1 VSEGWRV
8 IVEFRIDGSGFLW
21 RTKDAVIRRRA
32 GGLIAL
38 NRTAMVTRGLIFG
51 VGYKILS
58 DRQSIWVLNG
68 PNLNLL
74 GEREPGIYGGE
85 SLADIET
92 RCRESAEKSNLGLEF
107 RQSNH
112 EGELVAWIQEAR
124 TAAAGLAINA
134 GAYTHTSV
142 AVHDAL
148 RLLDIPIV
156 EVHLSNIFAREEFRH
171 KSFISAAATGVVCGF
186 GPMSYVLAID
196 ALAARVDL

>member
-1 VSEGWRV
+1 M
-8 IVEFRIDGSGFLW
+8 GS
-21 RTKDAVIRRRA
+21 RAVATQR
-32 GGLIAL
+32 
-38 NRTAMVTRGLIFG
+38 
-51 VGYKILS
+51 
-58 DRQSIWVLNG
+58 SIWVLNG

-85 SLADIET
+85 SLADIEQ
-92 RCRESAEKSNLGLEF
+92 RCRDAAAQSDIALEF
-107 RQSNH
+107 RQTNH
-112 EGELVAWIQEAR
+112 EGELVGWIQEAR
-124 TAAAGLAINA
+124 GAATGLAINA

-171 KSFISAAATGVVCGF
+171 KSYISAAATGVVCGF

-196 ALAARVDL
+196 ALAARMDL

>member
-1 VSEGWRV
+1 MSVASTPDCPESLTHGNPL
-8 IVEFRIDGSGFLW
+8 RINNF
-21 RTKDAVIRRRA
+21 
-32 GGLIAL
+32 GLRHVA
-38 NRTAMVTRGLIFG
+38 TRP
-51 VGYKILS
+51 
-58 DRQSIWVLNG
+58 SIWVLNG

-85 SLADIET
+85 SLAEIEQK
-92 RCRESAEKSNLGLEF
+92 CRVTADNAKLDLEF

-112 EGELVAWIQEAR
+112 EGELVGWIQGAR
-124 TAAAGLAINA
+124 IAAAGLAINA

-142 AVHDAL
+142 AMHDAL

-171 KSFISAAATGVVCGF
+171 KSYISAAATGVVCGF

-196 ALAARVDL
+196 ALAARMDL

>member
-1 VSEGWRV
+1 MAS
-8 IVEFRIDGSGFLW
+8 
-21 RTKDAVIRRRA
+21 RR
-32 GGLIAL
+32 
-38 NRTAMVTRGLIFG
+38 
-51 VGYKILS
+51 
-58 DRQSIWVLNG
+58 SIWILNG

-92 RCRESAEKSNLGLEF
+92 RCRETADKAGFELEF

-112 EGELVAWIQEAR
+112 EGELVAWIQESRSVAD
-124 TAAAGLAINA
+124 GMAINA

-171 KSFISAAATGVVCGF
+171 KSYISAAATGVVCGF

-196 ALAARVDL
+196 ALAARMDL

>member
-1 VSEGWRV
+1 MATQR
-8 IVEFRIDGSGFLW
+8 
-21 RTKDAVIRRRA
+21 
-32 GGLIAL
+32 
-38 NRTAMVTRGLIFG
+38 
-51 VGYKILS
+51 
-58 DRQSIWVLNG
+58 SIWVLNG

-85 SLADIET
+85 SLADIEQ
-92 RCRESAEKSNLGLEF
+92 RCRDAAAQSDIALEF
-107 RQSNH
+107 RQTNH
-112 EGELVAWIQEAR
+112 EGELVGWIQEAR
-124 TAAAGLAINA
+124 GAATGLAINA

-171 KSFISAAATGVVCGF
+171 KSYISAAATGVVCGF

-196 ALAARVDL
+196 ALAARMDL

>member
-1 VSEGWRV
+1 M
-8 IVEFRIDGSGFLW
+8 GS
-21 RTKDAVIRRRA
+21 RAVATQR
-32 GGLIAL
+32 
-38 NRTAMVTRGLIFG
+38 
-51 VGYKILS
+51 
-58 DRQSIWVLNG
+58 SIWVLNG

-85 SLADIET
+85 SLADIEQ
-92 RCRESAEKSNLGLEF
+92 RCRDAAAQSDIALEF
-107 RQSNH
+107 RQTNH
-112 EGELVAWIQEAR
+112 EGERVGWIQEAR
-124 TAAAGLAINA
+124 GAATGLAINA

-171 KSFISAAATGVVCGF
+171 KSYISAAATGVVCGF

-196 ALAARVDL
+196 ALAARMDL

>member
-1 VSEGWRV
+1 MRK
-8 IVEFRIDGSGFLW
+8 I
-21 RTKDAVIRRRA
+21 
-32 GGLIAL
+32 GL
-38 NRTAMVTRGLIFG
+38 
-51 VGYKILS
+51 
-58 DRQSIWVLNG
+58 LNG

-85 SLADIET
+85 SLADIEQ
-92 RCRESAEKSNLGLEF
+92 RCRDAAAQSDIALEF
-107 RQSNH
+107 RQTNH
-112 EGELVAWIQEAR
+112 EGELVGWIQEAR
-124 TAAAGLAINA
+124 GAATGLAINA

-171 KSFISAAATGVVCGF
+171 KSYISAAATGVVCGF

-196 ALAARVDL
+196 ALAARMDL